1 MVHIAG
7 FQGHTVSMATLT
19 SADAARKHQ
28 RQYVN
33 DACVCVLIK
42 LYKKGQWATPDLG
55 EWLLLK
61 SRAKPGKLPST
72 PLLLTFSLRILSL
85 TCWRSW
91 RNDMTKRRTQWGW
104 GTVQAREAGWSLSAS
119 EVAGS

>member
-1 MVHIAG
+1 MVNIAG

-42 LYKKGQWATPDLG
+42 LYKKGQWVTPDLG

-61 SRAKPGKLPST
+61 RRAKPGKLPST
-72 PLLLTFSLRILSL
+72 PLLLTFSSKSLSL

-91 RNDMTKRRTQWGW
+91 RNDIMKRTQGGW
-104 GTVQAREAGWSLSAS
+104 GTVQARGAGWSLSAS